1 MNRLTFFSL
10 FLGLFF
16 SKMALASP
24 PDSLQNLEA
33 YLSKNELTPE
43 KTRSGLLFKIEKTGD
58 GNAVRPGQFV
68 KVHYTGKLLN
78 GRVFDATRDAEN
90 DEPFVFQ
97 TGFRQVVAG
106 LEEGI
111 ELLKPGGKATFY
123 LPAKLAYGNTPVG
136 SVIPAGA
143 ALIFEVELLEIMTPA
158 AYEEWSKEQEA
169 REREAFQK
177 KEIAQFEADQK
188 SLDSYQKEKKLAAT
202 KLSSGLRFLISKA
215 GKGPKPVAGQTI
227 SVEYE
232 GFLLNDNRFDASEMA
247 TPFEFKIGEEAV
259 IAGWDEGLLQ
269 FAAGAEG
276 WLLIP
281 SKLAYG
287 PMSIEEGETNI
298 PANSPLVFRVKI
310 IEIR

>member
-1 MNRLTFFSL
+1 MIFSL
-10 FLGLFF
+10 LLGLIF
-16 SKMALASP
+16 SKTALASP
-24 PDSLQNLEA
+24 PDSLQNLDA
-33 YLSKNELTPE
+33 FLSKNELTLD
-43 KTRSGLLFKIEKTGD
+43 KTRSGLLFKIEKAGE

-78 GRVFDATRDAEN
+78 GRVFDATRTAET

-97 TGFRQVVAG
+97 IGFRQAVAG

-111 ELLKPGGKATFY
+111 GLLKPGGKATFY
-123 LPAKLAYGNTPVG
+123 LPAKLAYGNMPVG
-136 SVIPAGA
+136 SAIPAGA
-143 ALIFEVELLEIMTPA
+143 ALIYEVELLEIMSPA
-158 AYEEWSKEQEA
+158 AYEEWAKQQEI

-188 SLDSYQKEKKLAAT
+188 ALDRYQKDKKLAAT
-202 KLSSGLRFLISKA
+202 KLPSGLRFFISKA
-215 GKGPKPVAGQTI
+215 GKGSKPVAGQTI

-232 GFLLNDNRFDASEMA
+232 GFLLDGNRFDASETA
-247 TPFEFKIGEEAV
+247 TPFEFKIGAEAV

-310 IEIR
+310 IEIRP